1 MTSTWGWDRSV
12 EVVALRRHDDGARR
26 LRLTD
31 RPPLRLPNGALLGVV
46 ATVEQ
51 PGVGKI
57 AVVRHVDAVRRDPH
71 VRADHH
77 LREEEAVVVAR
88 LDAGDLDVRRDPGDA
103 DAIDRGG
110 DRACRVRAMTDEVVA
125 GQQRLRSTARAVCAV
140 RGVVVRGEVGVGEV
154 EARVDVADDDLRA
167 AAGDVVGGEGVD
179 LPHVPLQPGKGL
191 EIAGSGRNVAGE
203 RAGPGLSVADR
214 DAEVPS
220 GHCVL
225 DPAHAFDRRLEPGAR
240 RTRDH
245 DADLAVVGDECP
257 AGRLHRGRS
266 TRAGSP
272 LAVEDDVRRVGAGC
286 RFGLSG

>member
-1 MTSTWGWDRSV
+1 MREIETGV
-12 EVVALRRHDDGARR
+12 EVADEARR
-26 LRLTD
+26 ELA
-31 RPPLRLPNGALLGVV
+31 PVIGV
-46 ATVEQ
+46 
-51 PGVGKI
+51 
-57 AVVRHVDAVRRDPH
+57 
-71 VRADHH
+71 
-77 LREEEAVVVAR
+77 
-88 LDAGDLDVRRDPGDA
+88 
-103 DAIDRGG
+103 
-110 DRACRVRAMTDEVVA
+110 
-125 GQQRLRSTARAVCAV
+125 RS
-140 RGVVVRGEVGVGEV
+140 
-154 EARVDVADDDLRA
+154 
-167 AAGDVVGGEGVD
+167 EGVD
-179 LPHVPLQPGKGL
+179 LLHVPLQPGKGL

-266 TRAGSP
+266 TRAAGSP